1 MLRCIWSHPVA
12 SSTPKH
18 QRNARPTCYSSSVQ
32 LRCVKFRDSVQNLDF
47 DRFLCINARKYCSR
61 FLTWNEWPKRIDE
74 PTYYRVAQKCSKGGK
89 ILGPPSGHRPIA
101 PQEEIVAR
109 KGLTTAYNG
118 IFIKYLLCVCF
129 DVSCPCNFLKWTQLV
144 YCKGSQIVWNVAA
157 DPSQIAIN
165 ASIVTN
171 LLLLE
176 VKCCQLILCRTLR
189 MSPVPMSPWL
199 TAKVV

>member
-1 MLRCIWSHPVA
+1 MFWTHHPTAFVINYA
-12 SSTPKH
+12 ALHLVSSSCFLSTPKH

-89 ILGPPSGHRPIA
+89 ILGPPSAHRPIA

-109 KGLTTAYNG
+109 KGLTTAYHG

-129 DVSCPCNFLKWTQLV
+129 DVSCPCNF
-144 YCKGSQIVWNVAA
+144 WNGR
-157 DPSQIAIN
+157 S
-165 ASIVTN
+165 
-171 LLLLE
+171 
-176 VKCCQLILCRTLR
+176 
-189 MSPVPMSPWL
+189 WF
-199 TAKVV
+199 TAKEAK